1 MSSETLHPNQ
11 HNVYVE
17 FDPPPITQRVRAWL
31 DSWDLSQATSSR
43 KVLIGAIMV
52 VSLLAFEVFNFDTTR
67 YALSNFLGG
76 VDFLSV
82 SWAAILAVA
91 FCAIDFAGLVRIFT
105 PQRGDEEPK
114 AVWYLMGAW
123 FLGATMNAI
132 MTWWAVSL
140 TLLNHDF
147 GNEVLSRAQLLKIVP
162 VFVAVLVWL
171 TRILFIG
178 ALGVAGERLLT
189 AQPENPV
196 RRPETVARRA
206 EPVTAPAASAT
217 TAARTGASAPTAYRQ
232 VARIRERELTPMTVT
247 KSAERHIEPEPT
259 LMAGP
264 ALAPEDQSPKRDHP
278 RVRQRPPRMNGAPST
293 TPIRGGLGMN
303 GLNGP
308 TR

>member
-1 MSSETLHPNQ
+1 MSSETLNPNQ
-11 HNVYVE
+11 HSLYQVE
-17 FDPPPITQRVRAWL
+17 LDPPPIVQRVRAWL
-31 DSWDLSQATSSR
+31 DSWNLSEATHSR
-43 KVLIGAIMV
+43 KLLIGVIMV
-52 VSLLAFEVFNFDTTR
+52 VSLLAFEIFNYDTTR

-140 TLLNHDF
+140 TLLNHEF

-162 VFVAVLVWL
+162 IFVAVLVWL

-189 AQPENPV
+189 APQPEKPA
-196 RRPETVARRA
+196 RRPEPAIRRPESVALA
-206 EPVTAPAASAT
+206 TAAT
-217 TAARTGASAPTAYRQ
+217 TAAPSTPTAYRQ
-232 VARIRERELTPMTVT
+232 VARIRERELTPMTVAT
-247 KSAERHIEPEPT
+247 PVERRVEPEPT

-264 ALAPEDQSPKRDHP
+264 ALTPEDLLPKRDHP
-278 RVRQRPPRMNGAPST
+278 RVRQRPPRMNGAPAST
-293 TPIRGGLGMN
+293 PARGLGIN
-303 GLNGP
+303 GVNGP